1 MNLAS
6 LSGFILCFVIILT
19 GIAANGGLSAIL
31 TFVHLPSM
39 LITFGGALL
48 AVLAAC
54 DSFQDYIDGIKGFP
68 EALKKPKI
76 QAADIPQQIIELSNI
91 ARKEGLLAL
100 EERAADL
107 DNDFMKKGVML
118 IVDGTDPELVKD
130 ILEIEMIH
138 KGEKSR
144 TKVDFWEDLGAFAPA
159 WGMIGTLLGLIYMM
173 RSMGEDTASIGAGM
187 SLALITTLYGS
198 VLSNWI
204 CAPIARK
211 MKKNNESE
219 MLAMELTI
227 EGILSV
233 QAGENPRVISEKL
246 KAFFTGDKKNRELDM
261 TMEEK

>member
-6 LSGFILCFVIILT
+6 ITGFILCFVIILT
-19 GIAANGGLSAIL
+19 GIGTNGGLSSIL
-31 TFVHLPSM
+31 TFVHFPSM

-54 DSFQDYIDGIKGFP
+54 DSFQDYIEGIKGFP

-76 QAADIPQQIIELSNI
+76 QAADIPEQIIELSNI
-91 ARKEGLLAL
+91 ARREGLLAL
-100 EERAADL
+100 EEKAADL
-107 DNDFMKKGVML
+107 ENDFMKKGIML

-138 KGEKSR
+138 KGEKNH

-173 RSMGEDTASIGAGM
+173 RSMGADTSTIGSGM

-198 VLSNWI
+198 VLANWI
-204 CAPIARK
+204 CTPIVRK

-233 QAGENPRVISEKL
+233 QAGENPRVISEKM
-246 KAFFTGDKKNRELDM
+246 KAFFIGDKKEDLE
-261 TMEEK
+261 TITEEK